1 MDPGICKMP
10 LFQKRAK
17 GYDDSRQHMEKYH
30 KFQIAQ
36 LTDRIFAP
44 NSRKVTQ
51 MHTQALE

>member
-1 MDPGICKMP
+1 MDPGIYKMP